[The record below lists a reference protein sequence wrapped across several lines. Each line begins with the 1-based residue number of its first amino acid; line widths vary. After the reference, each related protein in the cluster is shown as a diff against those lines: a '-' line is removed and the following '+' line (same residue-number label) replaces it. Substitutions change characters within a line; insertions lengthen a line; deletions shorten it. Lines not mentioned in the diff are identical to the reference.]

1 MSFRSISGTRCYRI
15 CWASST
21 NTVTAQW
28 LLSLIGQAWMMFSF
42 PSPDV
47 VCVRSKLSIPS
58 RSTLMSTNT
67 VHTSPSLKILRDTGA
82 VFQRELWPVVRDPFS
97 VIFSLLQPLVFLIF
111 FSPLLSGFSGLSLA
125 ESLQWFV
132 PGIIVMSTLFGT
144 AMAGSNLLFE
154 LASGSHERMLV
165 TPVAR
170 SALMVGRALKEM
182 VPLTIQAVVL
192 ALIGIGLGALSY
204 ALGIASRKRDWM
216 FWGVQQA
223 LLFPLMILSGML
235 LPLETAPRWMQILS
249 AFNPL
254 TYLVE
259 AERSLFNGSFADPAV
274 WQGGI
279 AAVILAG
286 LGLVV
291 GIRMMRKSI

>member
-1 MSFRSISGTRCYRI
+1 
-15 CWASST
+15 
-21 NTVTAQW
+21 
-28 LLSLIGQAWMMFSF
+28 
-42 PSPDV
+42 
-47 VCVRSKLSIPS
+47 
-58 RSTLMSTNT
+58 MSTNT

-192 ALIGIGLGALSY
+192 TLIAAVFGFRPHLPGMFLGLVLLALFGIGLGALSY

-235 LPLETAPRWMQILS
+235 LPLATAPRWMQILS

-286 LGLVV
+286 LGLFV
-291 GIRMMRKSI
+291 GVRMMRKSI